1 MSTHDDAMQISE
13 GELISLTEDLDEAHH
28 ATLPAMREAIG
39 ELSTKLRDVGGDG
52 LSRRNFLI
60 AGTAL
65 GGTIALAACGSSG
78 SSSSSTTMGGPTTTT
93 AKRMGSG
100 NVDLAVAGLAA
111 GLENLAVQTYQ
122 AALDAAAAHK
132 LGDVPPAVAAFA
144 KTAMAQHADHAG
156 AWNSV
161 LTGAGKPAVTGV
173 DITVNDAVVKP
184 GFAKVKSVGD
194 LASFALALEDVAAA
208 TYLNGIQNALT
219 LSAAIKIAAS
229 IQPVEMQHSA
239 ILNLLLGNY
248 PVPDSFA
255 KVDGARPPTDKI
267 G

>member
-13 GELISLTEDLDEAHH
+13 GELISLTKDLDEAHH
-28 ATLPAMREAIG
+28 ATLPAMQGAIS
-39 ELSTKLRDVGGDG
+39 ELSTKLRDIRGDG

-78 SSSSSTTMGGPTTTT
+78 SSSSSSTMGSSTTT
-93 AKRMGSG
+93 AKKMGSG

-122 AALDAAAAHK
+122 AALDAAAANK
-132 LGDVPPAVAAFA
+132 LGDVPPAVATFA

-161 LTGAGKPAVTGV
+161 LTGAGKSSVTGV

-184 GFAKVKSVGD
+184 GFSKVKNVGD
-194 LASFALALEDVAAA
+194 LAKFALALEDVAAA

-219 LSAAIKIAAS
+219 LTAAIKIAAS

-239 ILNLLLGNY
+239 ILNLLLGKY

-255 KVDGARPPTDKI
+255 KVDGARPPSDKI

>member
-1 MSTHDDAMQISE
+1 MRKTP
-13 GELISLTEDLDEAHH
+13 LDE
-28 ATLPAMREAIG
+28 RAIG
-39 ELSTKLRDVGGDG
+39 ELITESQDLQSDAMRTAREVRPALVELHHDPREHSQERRTVLRNGGLGIGALAARG
-52 LSRRNFLI
+52 LV
-60 AGTAL
+60 GTAL
-65 GGTIALAACGSSG
+65 GSAVIG
-78 SSSSSTTMGGPTTTT
+78 
-93 AKRMGSG
+93 
-100 NVDLAVAGLAA
+100 AVARPAA
-111 GLENLAVQTYQ
+111 AQETSDDLSVQIFQTASSLENLAVQTYQ
-122 AALDAAAAHK
+122 AALDAAAANK

-184 GFAKVKSVGD
+184 GFSKVKNVGD
-194 LASFALALEDVAAA
+194 LAKFALALEDVAAA

-219 LSAAIKIAAS
+219 LTAAIKIAAS

-239 ILNLLLGNY
+239 ILNLLLGKY

-255 KVDGARPPTDKI
+255 KVDGARPPSDKI

>member
-1 MSTHDDAMQISE
+1 MSTHEDAMQISE
-13 GELISLTEDLDEAHH
+13 GELISLTKDLDEAHH
-28 ATLPAMREAIG
+28 ETFPGMESAIA
-39 ELSTKLRDVGGDG
+39 ELSAKLRDIGGDG
-52 LSRRNFLI
+52 FSRRNFLI

-78 SSSSSTTMGGPTTTT
+78 SSSSATTSAKSSTTT
-93 AKRMGSG
+93 AGKKSSG

-122 AALDAAAAHK
+122 AALDAAGAKK
-132 LGDVPPAVAAFA
+132 LGDVPPAVTTFA
-144 KTAMAQHADHAG
+144 KTAMAQHKDHAG

-161 LTGAGKPAVTGV
+161 LSGAGKPAITGV
-173 DITVNDAVVKP
+173 DITVNNAVVKP
-184 GFAKVKSVGD
+184 GFEKVKNVGD
-194 LASFALALEDVAAA
+194 LAKFALALEDVAAA

-219 LSAAIKIAAS
+219 LASAIKIAAT
-229 IQPVEMQHSA
+229 IQPVEMQHAA

-248 PVPDSFA
+248 PVPNSFA
-255 KVDGARPPTDKI
+255 KTDGARPPSDKI

>member
-1 MSTHDDAMQISE
+1 VSTDHDAMQISE
-13 GELISLTEDLDEAHH
+13 GELISLTKDLDEAHH
-28 ATLPAMREAIG
+28 ATFPAMQGAIS
-39 ELSTKLRDVGGDG
+39 ELSTKLRDIRGDG

-78 SSSSSTTMGGPTTTT
+78 SSSSSSTMGSSTTT
-93 AKRMGSG
+93 AKKMGSG

-122 AALDAAAAHK
+122 AALDAAAANK

-173 DITVNDAVVKP
+173 DITVNVAVVKP
-184 GFAKVKSVGD
+184 GFSKVKNVGD
-194 LASFALALEDVAAA
+194 LAKFALALEDVAAA

-219 LSAAIKIAAS
+219 LTAAIKIAAS

-239 ILNLLLGNY
+239 ILNLLLGKY

-255 KVDGARPPTDKI
+255 KVDGARPPSDKI